1 MSNVNLQKK
10 PIPFKLGK
18 IVATSN
24 AWAVLDQSDVD
35 MAIERHRQ
43 NDWGDLCK
51 EDWQLNDAAII
62 HGGRLF
68 SVYHSAKGHKF
79 YVVTEVDNSVT
90 TLLLPED
97 Y

>member
-1 MSNVNLQKK
+1 MSKVISQRK
-10 PIPFKLGK
+10 PILFKLGK

-24 AWAVLDQSDVD
+24 AWAVLEQSDVD
-35 MAIERHRQ
+35 TAIMRHSQ
-43 NDWGDLCK
+43 NDWGDLC
-51 EDWQLNDAAII
+51 EVDWQLNDTALV
-62 HGGRLF
+62 HVGRLF

-79 YVVTEVDNSVT
+79 YVITEADKSVT